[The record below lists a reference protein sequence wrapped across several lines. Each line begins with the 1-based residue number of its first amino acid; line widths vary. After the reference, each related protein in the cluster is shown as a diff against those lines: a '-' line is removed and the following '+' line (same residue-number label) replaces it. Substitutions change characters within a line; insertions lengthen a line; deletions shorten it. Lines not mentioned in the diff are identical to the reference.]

1 MGNSSFISRSKLS
14 QKCKSPR
21 LEGKEEE
28 GGGEKVAVNYLKTEN
43 TAQVFFSGRGGTAV
57 IKYSLGCV
65 SVQYSGSGQSFV

>member
-28 GGGEKVAVNYLKTEN
+28 VGVEKVAVNYLKTEN
-43 TAQVFFSGRGGTAV
+43 TAQVFFSGRGGAV
-57 IKYSLGCV
+57 IKYSLGSV
-65 SVQYSGSGQSFV
+65 SVQYSCSGQSFV